1 MMNETKTDNAYPLEG
16 NTDDRRLKSMRGR
29 GHRVWIEKV
38 VRAMG
43 ERRGLAARRERGD
56 TPAASA
62 ADTLVSPS
70 AEGLVVVLE
79 DE

>member
-1 MMNETKTDNAYPLEG
+1 M
-16 NTDDRRLKSMRGR
+16 DDRRLKPMRGIR
-29 GHRVWIEKV
+29 HGVWIQRI
-38 VRAMG
+38 VRASG

-56 TPAASA
+56 TPAASS
-62 ADTLVSPS
+62 ADALVSPS

>member
-1 MMNETKTDNAYPLEG
+1 MNETKTDNAYPLEG

-62 ADTLVSPS
+62 LVSPS

>member
-1 MMNETKTDNAYPLEG
+1 
-16 NTDDRRLKSMRGR
+16 MRGR

>member
-1 MMNETKTDNAYPLEG
+1 M
-16 NTDDRRLKSMRGR
+16 
-29 GHRVWIEKV
+29 WIESV